1 MMSFLGSQM
10 RMMPPFY
17 SPKNKVIPYPPSQ
30 PTCPFPAP
38 LPKKDKIRDGPLE
51 KLWGG
56 GEFSS
61 RRNFFSLSNSL
72 HEFFLGHSMNI
83 FLGLIGVHEFFSFN
97 FPLRDYFFFGT
108 SPPPPHPP
116 HKFSNGPP
124 LSLSPWSP
132 KFDSNFFPGPLGC

>member
-17 SPKNKVIPYPPSQ
+17 SPKNKVTPYPPSQ
-30 PTCPFPAP
+30 PTCPSPAA

-56 GEFSS
+56 EGEGDF
-61 RRNFFSLSNSL
+61 RAAGIFFSLSNSL

-83 FLGLIGVHEFFSFN
+83 FLGLIGAHEFFSFN
-97 FPLRDYFFFGT
+97 FPLREYFFFVLRPT
-108 SPPPPHPP
+108 PHISFLTVRP
-116 HKFSNGPP
+116 
-124 LSLSPWSP
+124 
-132 KFDSNFFPGPLGC
+132 